1 MTALLDISGG
11 NINNDVRVADNGA
24 GLVDE
29 LQIDDTGGNFA
40 NAGKIETVAILDVA
54 VLSQVTIIV
63 DDGAGTAT
71 GDITV

>member
-11 NINNDVRVADNGA
+11 NINNYVRVADNGA

-40 NAGKIETVAILDVA
+40 NAGNIETVAILDVA